1 MTKYAFFEGK
11 IVPIEQA
18 KVSIM
23 THTFNYGTGAFAGI
37 RGYWNE
43 EKEQLF
49 VFRILDHYR
58 RFLNS
63 AKFLLATVDYTPE
76 QLADIT
82 VDLLSREGWRQDCY
96 IRPLLYKADE
106 AIGVR
111 LHNLRDAVA
120 IFSLAFGKYIQDEEG
135 AKVCTSTWR
144 RVDDTVIPA
153 RGKLIGS
160 YMNSALIKSEAML
173 NGFDEAIVLNQ
184 DGHVAEGSAENLFIV
199 RDGTLITPPVQ
210 SNILE
215 GITRRTIMYLAQE
228 EFGVPVLEREI
239 DRSEIYLAD
248 EAFFC
253 GTGVQIAAIA
263 SVDHRK
269 IGTGRIGPI
278 TEQIRDLYFR
288 IVRGQEAK
296 YMHWLTP
303 VPRMET
309 VS

>member
-1 MTKYAFFEGK
+1 MTTVAYFEGS

-23 THTFNYGTGAFAGI
+23 THTFNYGTGCFGGL

-43 EKEQLF
+43 ERETLY

-63 AKFLLATVDYTPE
+63 AKYLLAQVDHTPQ

-82 VDLLSREGWRQDCY
+82 VELLSREGWRENCY

-106 AIGVR
+106 TIGVR
-111 LHNLRDAVA
+111 LHNLRDALA
-120 IFSLAFGKYIQDEEG
+120 IFSLPLGQYLPQEEG
-135 AKVCTSTWR
+135 AKVCTSSWR

-160 YMNSALIKSEAML
+160 YMNSSLIKSEAVL
-173 NGFDEAIVLNQ
+173 NGFSDAIVLNQ
-184 DGHVAEGSAENLFIV
+184 DGHVSEGSAANFFMV
-199 RDGTLITPPVQ
+199 RDDVLITPPVYG
-210 SNILE
+210 NVLE
-215 GITRRTIMYLAQE
+215 GIIRRTILHLAQQE
-228 EFGVPVLEREI
+228 LGLPVKERTI
-239 DRSEIYLAD
+239 DRSEVYIAD

-253 GTGVQIAAIA
+253 GTGVQFVTIG
-263 SVDHRK
+263 SVDHRQ
-269 IGTGRIGPI
+269 IGDGGTGPI
-278 TEQIRDLYFR
+278 SRQVRDLFLRVLYGR
-288 IVRGQEAK
+288 EPK

-303 VPRMET
+303 IPQAELAR
-309 VS
+309 